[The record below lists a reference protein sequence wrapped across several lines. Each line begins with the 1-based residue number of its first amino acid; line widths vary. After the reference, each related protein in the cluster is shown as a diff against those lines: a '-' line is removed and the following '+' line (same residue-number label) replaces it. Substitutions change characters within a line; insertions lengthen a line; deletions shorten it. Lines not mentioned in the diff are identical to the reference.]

1 MADINGA
8 FFIFADNEV
17 CGHAHVYM
25 STCQYRIQNTEN
37 IHDRGLP
44 KSRYT
49 EYPDLNDAG

>member
-17 CGHAHVYM
+17 CGHAHVYVNM
-25 STCQYRIQNTEN
+25 SIQNTEYREYTQY
-37 IHDRGLP
+37 RGPP